1 MPAAPAGVPPVSGEP
16 AARGPDNPEPQAAQL
31 RSDVTAHLSRLRTL
45 RDYPALQDW
54 LTEWLEARLPPWSE
68 FALVCSRLA
77 GGCPPA
83 DLVRL
88 LSGWLLLFSVS
99 GPLDDYADQDKT
111 PDAAWASLGWKQGN
125 FVALALVAEAVG
137 LLLDGEG
144 GPGLAAAARVLLS
157 RLEES
162 ALGQSQDIALVQTL
176 EAYEQMLALKA
187 ATLTGALTESV
198 AALAGADGSRTEA
211 LAVLGREL
219 GMALQ
224 IVNDYLGVWRVGAVG
239 KTAGGD
245 LAQPQPTY
253 PVFYALV
260 VPHAYRD
267 EFRALLARAPAE
279 RDTGRMLEILNLI
292 GAPKFMRAAIELRQ
306 GRALAA
312 VRRLSPEC
320 AADLERWCRR
330 HLLGEGGKEPD

>member
-1 MPAAPAGVPPVSGEP
+1 MGATPTGVPVPGEP
-16 AARGPDNPEPQAAQL
+16 AAGRSGDREALAQL
-31 RSDVTAHLSRLRTL
+31 RMDVTTRLSRLRTL
-45 RDYPALQDW
+45 RDYPALQAW
-54 LTEWLEARLPPWSE
+54 QTEWLEARLPPWAE

-83 DLVRL
+83 DLARV
-88 LSGWLLLFSVS
+88 LSGWLVLFSVS

-111 PDAAWASLGWKQGN
+111 PDAAWASLGWKRGN
-125 FVALALVAEAVG
+125 FMALALMAEAMG
-137 LLLDGEG
+137 LLLESEG
-144 GPGLAAAARVLLS
+144 GPGLAAAARVLLR

-162 ALGQSQDIALVQTL
+162 ALGQSQDIALVRTL
-176 EAYEQMLALKA
+176 GAYEQMLELKA

-198 AALAGADGSRTEA
+198 AALAGADGPRKEA

-224 IVNDYLGVWRVGAVG
+224 IVNDYLGVWRVKAVG
-239 KTAGGD
+239 KTGGGD

-267 EFRALLARAPAE
+267 EFRGLLARAPAE

-292 GAPKFMRAAIELRQ
+292 GAPKFMRAAIEVRQ